1 MDISFDEIVDDRE
14 KDTENSENNDEIDFN
29 LLDIGLY
36 DALEIDR
43 GGSFI

>member
-1 MDISFDEIVDDRE
+1 MEISFDEIVDDRE
-14 KDTENSENNDEIDFN
+14 KDSEDLENNEEIDFN